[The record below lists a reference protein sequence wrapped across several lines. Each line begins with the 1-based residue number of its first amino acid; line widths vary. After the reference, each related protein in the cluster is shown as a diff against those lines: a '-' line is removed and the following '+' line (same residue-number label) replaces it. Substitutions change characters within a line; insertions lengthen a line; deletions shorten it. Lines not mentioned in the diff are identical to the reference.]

1 MLKTSKS
8 ITVTGQS
15 FINGVQVAHMQ
26 ATINTDGT
34 SNGSITKNIINQ
46 ELYNK
51 NKADV
56 RVDMDTFEEEVY
68 EIEDGLVGGNE

>member
-15 FINGVQVAHMQ
+15 LINGTQVAYMQ

-34 SNGSITKNIINQ
+34 SNGSITKNITNQ
-46 ELYNK
+46 ELYNN

-56 RVDMDTFEEEVY
+56 RVDMDAFEEEVY

>member
-15 FINGVQVAHMQ
+15 FINGIQVAYMQ

-34 SNGSITKNIINQ
+34 SNGSITKNITNQ

-51 NKADV
+51 NKAEV
-56 RVDMDTFEEEVY
+56 RVDMDAFEEEVY